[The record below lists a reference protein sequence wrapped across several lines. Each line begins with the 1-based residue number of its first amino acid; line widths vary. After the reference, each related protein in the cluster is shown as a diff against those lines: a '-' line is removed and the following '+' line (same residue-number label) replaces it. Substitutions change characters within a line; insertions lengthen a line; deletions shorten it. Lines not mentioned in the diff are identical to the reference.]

1 MKWCPADLQFVPDH
15 STERVTS
22 MMIHRQIRN
31 SASTS
36 RSERRGA
43 LTVEFAIVAPL
54 IFLLFVGS
62 LELTALNFARHTAG
76 NASYEAARKMIIP
89 GGTAAQAQAEG
100 VRVLA
105 ALGIGN
111 GATVTVDDE
120 LTEVTVTVAVPAA
133 NVSWGLTR
141 FCYGMTL
148 QQSCTLTKE

>member
-1 MKWCPADLQFVPDH
+1 
-15 STERVTS
+15 
-22 MMIHRQIRN
+22 MMIRRHFRN
-31 SASTS
+31 SATAAPKD
-36 RSERRGA
+36 RRGA

-62 LELTALNFARHTAG
+62 LELTALNFARQTAG

-89 GGTAAQAQAEG
+89 GGTVAQAQAEG
-100 VRVLA
+100 IRVLT

-120 LTEVTVTVAVPAA
+120 LTEVTVTIAVPAE

-148 QQSCTLTKE
+148 RQSCTLTKE